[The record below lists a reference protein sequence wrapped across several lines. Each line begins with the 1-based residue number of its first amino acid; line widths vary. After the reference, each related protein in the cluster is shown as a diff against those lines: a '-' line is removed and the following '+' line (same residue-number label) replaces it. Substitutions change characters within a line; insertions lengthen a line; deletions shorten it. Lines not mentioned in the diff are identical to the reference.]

1 MILLSQNGFQSF
13 SRQLPVCRSK
23 YPHNFRTWRRSN
35 SDIRIRIGCPQG
47 SSASLTLCSIVSAS
61 FYMPPFP
68 SSFSSIFIVLRKE
81 ELIYEKGLH
90 WLDDCLEKFLLF
102 LALAAMAVIMGIQ
115 VFCRSVLFMSLSWSE
130 ELTRCLFIWSGF
142 LSVSCCTI
150 YCISI
155 KIEQVAARLSR
166 RK

>member
-1 MILLSQNGFQSF
+1 
-13 SRQLPVCRSK
+13 
-23 YPHNFRTWRRSN
+23 
-35 SDIRIRIGCPQG
+35 
-47 SSASLTLCSIVSAS
+47 
-61 FYMPPFP
+61 MPPFP

-142 LSVSCCTI
+142 LSVSCCTK

>member
-1 MILLSQNGFQSF
+1 
-13 SRQLPVCRSK
+13 
-23 YPHNFRTWRRSN
+23 
-35 SDIRIRIGCPQG
+35 
-47 SSASLTLCSIVSAS
+47 
-61 FYMPPFP
+61 MPPFP

-90 WLDDCLEKFLLF
+90 WLDDCLEKILLF

-142 LSVSCCTI
+142 LSVQLLHQILHFHQDRTGCGKTFP
-150 YCISI
+150 
-155 KIEQVAARLSR
+155 A
-166 RK
+166 